1 MGGWILSGLAVCNLY
16 KTYHIQKRTV
26 PVLKGLSLT
35 LPEDGITVIL
45 GKSGCGKTTLLQLLA
60 GLEEPDDGEIILP
73 QGQGVGMVFQEPRLM
88 PWLDV
93 TGNILFGLDK
103 YERAHY
109 PSKELLEL
117 VGLEGFGAAYPHQ
130 LSGGMQSRVAIAR
143 VIACDPA
150 VILMDEPFAALDNFN
165 REAMQ
170 RELIR
175 IEQTRHKSIVFV
187 THNLDEALVLGGRIV
202 FMADGAVSR
211 EWDLSRWK
219 YPRNLLDDAFIA
231 YKKEMVAFFNQ
242 EETFN

>member
-1 MGGWILSGLAVCNLY
+1 MSALTVCNLY
-16 KTYHIQKRTV
+16 KTYTIQKRAV
-26 PVLKGLSLT
+26 PVLRDLSLT

-45 GKSGCGKTTLLQLLA
+45 GKSGCGKTTLLRLLA
-60 GLEEPDDGEIILP
+60 GLEEPDGGELLLP
-73 QGQGVGMVFQEPRLM
+73 PGQGVGMVFQEPRLM

-103 YERAHY
+103 RQRARY
-109 PSKELLEL
+109 PINELLEL
-117 VGLEGFGAAYPHQ
+117 VGLAGFSAAYPHQ

-175 IEQTRHKSIVFV
+175 IEQTQHKSIVFV

-211 EWDLSRWK
+211 EWDLSQWQ
-219 YPRNLLDDAFIA
+219 YPRNLLDEAFIA
-231 YKKEMVAFFNQ
+231 YKKEMVAFFKQ
-242 EETFN
+242 E

>member
-1 MGGWILSGLAVCNLY
+1 
-16 KTYHIQKRTV
+16 
-26 PVLKGLSLT
+26 
-35 LPEDGITVIL
+35 
-45 GKSGCGKTTLLQLLA
+45 
-60 GLEEPDDGEIILP
+60 
-73 QGQGVGMVFQEPRLM
+73 
-88 PWLDV
+88 
-93 TGNILFGLDK
+93 
-103 YERAHY
+103 
-109 PSKELLEL
+109 
-117 VGLEGFGAAYPHQ
+117 
-130 LSGGMQSRVAIAR
+130 MQSRVAIAR

>member
-1 MGGWILSGLAVCNLY
+1 MSGLAVCNLY

-35 LPEDGITVIL
+35 FPEDGITVIL
-45 GKSGCGKTTLLQLLA
+45 GKSGCGKTTLLRLLA

>member
-1 MGGWILSGLAVCNLY
+1 MSGLAVCNLY

-45 GKSGCGKTTLLQLLA
+45 GKSGCGKTTLLRLLA

>member
-45 GKSGCGKTTLLQLLA
+45 GKSGCGKTTLLRLLA

-202 FMADGAVSR
+202 FMADGAFSR
-211 EWDLSRWK
+211 EWDLARWK

>member
-45 GKSGCGKTTLLQLLA
+45 GKSGCGKTTLLRLLA

>member
-45 GKSGCGKTTLLQLLA
+45 GKSGCGKTTLLRLLA

-109 PSKELLEL
+109 LSKELLEL